1 MEIKDVIVFGTL
13 LFFVIG
19 GIYAR
24 YLESTDPQYKKQT
37 DPNQNQQLL

>member
-1 MEIKDVIVFGTL
+1 MELKDFIVFGTL

-24 YLESTDPQYKKQT
+24 YLESTDPKYTKQS